1 MRPLS
6 LNLAIIF
13 IARITAKNLLDLL
26 VPYVKC
32 VVKIRRETRGMAC
45 SRRGLTP
52 PEMDLMLMEYDS
64 TLESIRIYADSA
76 VQYGFML
83 LFVTALPCAMLLSL
97 VNNYVKMKFN
107 AWKILTVSLRFLTL
121 V

>member
-26 VPYVKC
+26 VPYIKC
-32 VVKIRRETRGMAC
+32 VIKIRRATSDMA

-76 VQYGFML
+76 VQFGFML

-107 AWKILTVSLRFLTL
+107 AWKILTVYS
-121 V
+121 